1 MNDKLIRQIT
11 GEIAE
16 ALVSRKLA
24 AIPNRKAA
32 QALLKSCGMAESLAA
47 LFPIRERLS
56 CVRVLELC
64 APVLERLCPQGPE
77 SSDRKHL
84 SAMQYKTECAKEQL
98 QELSNDISVRCGRR
112 QG

>member
-32 QALLKSCGMAESLAA
+32 QALLKSWS
-47 LFPIRERLS
+47 
-56 CVRVLELC
+56 C
-64 APVLERLCPQGPE
+64 APRSWSVSVPR
-77 SSDRKHL
+77 DRRRGGSPL
-84 SAMQYKTECAKEQL
+84 SISMCA
-98 QELSNDISVRCGRR
+98 G
-112 QG
+112 

>member
-11 GEIAE
+11 SEIAE

-47 LFPIRERLS
+47 CFPS
-56 CVRVLELC
+56 
-64 APVLERLCPQGPE
+64 G
-77 SSDRKHL
+77 S
-84 SAMQYKTECAKEQL
+84 
-98 QELSNDISVRCGRR
+98 G
-112 QG
+112 

>member
-32 QALLKSCGMAESLAA
+32 QALLKSCGMAEFEPHA
-47 LFPIRERLS
+47 
-56 CVRVLELC
+56 
-64 APVLERLCPQGPE
+64 
-77 SSDRKHL
+77 DH
-84 SAMQYKTECAKEQL
+84 
-98 QELSNDISVRCGRR
+98 RCQKR
-112 QG
+112 

>member
-32 QALLKSCGMAESLAA
+32 QALL
-47 LFPIRERLS
+47 
-56 CVRVLELC
+56 
-64 APVLERLCPQGPE
+64 
-77 SSDRKHL
+77 
-84 SAMQYKTECAKEQL
+84 
-98 QELSNDISVRCGRR
+98 
-112 QG
+112 